1 MLCKFLYNDEI
12 LNSFSLEL
20 QLKDT
25 KSGINNK
32 LKILLTEL
40 KGFNPA

>member
-12 LNSFSLEL
+12 LNSFSLE
-20 QLKDT
+20 DT
-25 KSGINNK
+25 KSAINNK